1 MNECNDKGDRHGY
14 WEDYWPNGKLWAKIH
29 YINGE
34 EVYYEVY
41 FSDVIYTP
49 KHFTYE

>member
-1 MNECNDKGDRHGY
+1 MNGYNDKGDRHGY

-41 FSDVIYTP
+41 FSDGNLYT
-49 KHFTYE
+49 KTFHL